1 MRGLAGT
8 SLVALAVAA
17 FLASLSLVSWRQRQA
32 LDTLDHLEEV
42 RQECALET
50 ANLEELEGR
59 IRHLES
65 RGRVVSEAERRL
77 GMRNAVSSDMVILSG
92 EES

>member
-1 MRGLAGT
+1 MKSLAGT

-17 FLASLSLVSWRQRQA
+17 FLASLSLVAWRQRQA
-32 LDTLDHLEEV
+32 LDTLGDLEELQ
-42 RQECALET
+42 QECALE
-50 ANLEELEGR
+50 AASQEELESR

-65 RGRVVSEAERRL
+65 RGWVVSEAVTRL
-77 GMRNAVSSDMVILSG
+77 GMRQAVSSDIVLLPA